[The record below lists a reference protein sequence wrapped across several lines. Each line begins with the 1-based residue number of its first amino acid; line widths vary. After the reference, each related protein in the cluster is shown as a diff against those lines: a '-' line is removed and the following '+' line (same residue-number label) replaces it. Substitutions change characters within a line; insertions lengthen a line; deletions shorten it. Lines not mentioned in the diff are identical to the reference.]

1 MIPVVLFSFLIIMG
15 VLQYNEEIYV
25 KLAKF
30 RKDDVDYYE
39 ALEIDQGAT
48 DRDIK
53 QKYKK
58 LVLKYHPDRNPNC

>member
-1 MIPVVLFSFLIIMG
+1 MG

-25 KLAKF
+25 KLSRF